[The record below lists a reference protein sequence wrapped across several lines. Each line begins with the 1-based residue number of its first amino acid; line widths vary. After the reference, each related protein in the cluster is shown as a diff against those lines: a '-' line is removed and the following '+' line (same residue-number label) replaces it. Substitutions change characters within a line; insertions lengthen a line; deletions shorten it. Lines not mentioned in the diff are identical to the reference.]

1 MKSRELLPSRLYL
14 LVFLAGFSF
23 LVYEVS
29 WFRILA
35 LYTGATVKA
44 STIVLSAYMAG
55 FGAGAWFWG
64 RAAVKR
70 MRHYSLLLALLPAIA
85 VSGMAITL
93 LIPETG
99 ALIGKITTSR
109 PLYEAGVMVLSLIL
123 LLIPAFFMGGVLPLA
138 AGLLIRDDEK
148 MERLMGRIYA
158 WETLGSTLGGLV
170 AGFILIRFLGQMNT
184 VVLAASVN
192 LAATAYLAVFNTGSL
207 TQASE
212 TPFKEAK
219 EKPDPKARHSRMPG
233 EAAIPE
239 KTAALIAAV
248 VFGFAIMGLQI
259 AWFRIFRIYLTNTSY
274 TFSIISSA
282 VILGLFAGSRYFSRK
297 RSGTHSVTTLIKA
310 AAAAALATAAG
321 AFLLYYLPEI
331 LMFPLAGDR
340 DAFAMR
346 ILVIPLLSALLI
358 VLPPAFI
365 SGYAFPLACSL
376 YAGGHRNI
384 SRGIGKVMLF
394 NTIGSIAGPLL
405 SAFVLIPWKGAGLSV
420 LFFAFSLMLA
430 AFLLLRMQNKP
441 QAARFRMLTAGTAAL
456 LALAALAA
464 PPVNILPPSFT
475 RYQREVVEYR
485 ETAEGTWVIGREP
498 GGSGTALSTYVN
510 NSAVIGSSYDAI
522 KVVKMVGHL
531 PFYSGL
537 ECRDVLVVGFGIG
550 VTTSAIASHPEV
562 KHIDCVELVAGLKD
576 AARYYSGL
584 NNSVHLDPRLR
595 VIPGDGRQYLQA
607 AGKTYDLISSD
618 PTHPILGSGSLY
630 TLEYFELCRSRLNP
644 GGMVSQYLPL
654 HKLLPE
660 DFAGIIKTF
669 HSVFPNSTVWLG
681 HNHAVLLGSEQERK
695 IDFAKWSETV
705 QASAADPYFYKNP
718 YHLAACLVLDGA
730 DIESLSKSIR
740 INTDDRPLTE
750 FFRLSSFRDDNIV
763 RNLEFLNNKREA
775 VYRTF
780 SRIPDRAEMDRYIK
794 GNRLLTE
801 GLISDFEGNR
811 RMLIRKLMEAASVNP
826 GNEEYPFLIKFYSGT
841 R

>member
-64 RAAVKR
+64 RTAVKR

-85 VSGMAITL
+85 VSGMAVTL
-93 LIPETG
+93 LMPETG
-99 ALIGKITTSR
+99 NLAGKITTSR
-109 PLYEAGVMVLSLIL
+109 PFYEAGVMSLSLML

-138 AGLLIRDDEK
+138 AGLLIRDDGKIEK
-148 MERLMGRIYA
+148 LMGRIYA
-158 WETLGSTLGGLV
+158 WETLGSTLGGLA

-184 VVLAASVN
+184 VILATSLN
-192 LAATAYLAVFNTGSL
+192 LAAAVFLAVFSGGTL
-207 TQASE
+207 TQAAEVSIQE
-212 TPFKEAK
+212 VK
-219 EKPDPKARHSRMPG
+219 EKSNPKTRYARTP
-233 EAAIPE
+233 EAAAQTE
-239 KTAALIAAV
+239 RTAALIAAV
-248 VFGFAIMGLQI
+248 AFGFAIMGLQI

-274 TFSIISSA
+274 TFSIISS
-282 VILGLFAGSRYFSRK
+282 VIILGLFAGSRYFSRK
-297 RSGTHSVTTLIKA
+297 RSGTHSDTMLAKA
-310 AAAAALATAAG
+310 AAAAALATIAG
-321 AFLLYYLPEI
+321 TFLLYYLPEI

-346 ILVIPLLSALLI
+346 ILVIPLISALLI
-358 VLPPAFI
+358 ILPPAFI

-376 YAGGHRNI
+376 FAGGHRNM
-384 SRGIGKVMLF
+384 SLGIGKVMLF

-405 SAFVLIPWKGAGLSV
+405 AAFVLIPWKGAALTV

-430 AFLLLRMQNKP
+430 AFILLRRLNEP
-441 QAARFRMLTAGTAAL
+441 PAARFRMLTAGAAAL
-456 LALAALAA
+456 LAISAIAA
-464 PPVNILPPSFT
+464 PPVKILPPSFT

-485 ETAEGTWVIGREP
+485 ETTEGTWVIGREP

-531 PFYSGL
+531 PFFSGL
-537 ECRDVLVVGFGIG
+537 ECREVLVVGFGIG
-550 VTTSAIASHPEV
+550 VTTSAIASHSEV
-562 KHIDCVELVAGLKD
+562 KHIDCIELVAGLKD

-584 NNSVHLDPRLR
+584 NNSVHLDPRLK
-595 VIPGDGRQYLQA
+595 VIAGDGRHYLQSTK
-607 AGKTYDLISSD
+607 KTYDLISSD

-630 TLEYFELCRSRLNP
+630 TREYFELCRSRLNP

-669 HSVFPNSTVWLG
+669 HLVFPNSTVWLG
-681 HNHAVLLGSEQERK
+681 HNHAVLLGSMQKLR
-695 IDFAKWSETV
+695 IDFAKWSERMQT
-705 QASAADPYFYKNP
+705 SADDPYFYKNP
-718 YHLAACLVLDGA
+718 YHLAACMVLDGTG
-730 DIESLSKSIR
+730 IENFGNTVK
-740 INTDDRPLTE
+740 INTDNRPLTE
-750 FFRLSSFRDDNIV
+750 FFRLSSFRNDNIV
-763 RNLEFLNNKREA
+763 HNLKFLNNNREA

-780 SRIPDRAEMDRYIK
+780 SGIPDRAGMDRYIQ

-801 GLISDFEGNR
+801 GLMSDFEGNR
-811 RMLIRKLMEAASVNP
+811 RMLMRKLMEAATVNP
-826 GNEEYPFLIKFYSGT
+826 DNEEYPFLIKFYSGT